1 MANHLGV
8 LPLAGLLTNPE
19 KDPKIKPPMK
29 QGNLGVQTENVLPII
44 KKFLYSDQEIFLREL
59 VSNAVDATKK
69 IQTLSN
75 TGQFEGELGD
85 LTIQVGVDKDNK
97 YITIRDR
104 GIGMT
109 EEEVQ
114 EYINEI
120 AFSSAGEFMQQFQ
133 DEQEKGQIIGK
144 FGLGFYSAFMV
155 SDKVEIV
162 TRSYKEGAQ
171 PVKWTGT
178 GDSSYQIDE
187 VEKEERGTEIR
198 LHISEDAEEYLEEE
212 RIKNLLSKYCG
223 FMPVPIQFNNE
234 VINDTNPLWNEN
246 PAELTNQNYQD
257 FYQKLYPGSQPP
269 LFWIHLNV
277 DYPFTLTGIL
287 YFPKLSNQLEV
298 QRNKIQLYANQVYVT
313 DNVEDIVPEFLTLLH
328 GVMDS
333 PDIPLNVSR
342 SNLQADSRVKK
353 ISNYI
358 VKKVAEKLESL
369 FNEDRKNYEEK
380 YEDIHV
386 FLKYGFLTN
395 DKFKEKAQPLILLKN
410 TEGKYF
416 TTEEY
421 KNQVK
426 ELQTDKDGNTVFLYT
441 TDKDAQQT
449 YIEGAQKR
457 NYDVLVFDHPI
468 DSHFIQ
474 TIEGEDENVQ
484 VKRVDADSL
493 DNLIDTGES
502 KESVLNEEQ
511 QNQLKETFN
520 NVINDEQITVETEAH
535 SPDDPPLVI
544 TQAEFTRRMKE
555 MSQMSGMG
563 MDQLPDQYNVK
574 INTNHSLANKILLE
588 PDTNQKQLYAQ
599 EAYDLARLSHGML
612 KGEDLSQF
620 VNRTLDLMNK

>member
-1 MANHLGV
+1 
-8 LPLAGLLTNPE
+8 
-19 KDPKIKPPMK
+19 MK

-44 KKFLYSDQEIFLREL
+44 KRFLYSDQEIFLREL
-59 VSNAVDATKK
+59 ISNAVDASKK

-574 INTNHSLANKILLE
+574 INTNHSLANKILVE

>member
-1 MANHLGV
+1 MLN
-8 LPLAGLLTNPE
+8 
-19 KDPKIKPPMK
+19 PMK

-44 KKFLYSDQEIFLREL
+44 KRFLYSDQEIFLREL
-59 VSNAVDATKK
+59 ISNAVDASKK
-69 IQTLSN
+69 INTLAN
-75 TGQFEGELGD
+75 TGEFEDDLGD
-85 LTIQVGVDKDNK
+85 LTIQVEVDKENK
-97 YITIRDR
+97 QIRIRDR

-109 EEEVQ
+109 GDEVEQ
-114 EYINEI
+114 YINEI

-155 SDKVEIV
+155 ADQVDIL
-162 TRSYKEGAQ
+162 TRSYKPDAQ

-178 GDSSYQIDE
+178 GDSTYQIEDID
-187 VEKEERGTEIR
+187 KEDRGTEIV
-198 LHISEDAEEYLEEE
+198 LHVSEDAEEYLEEE
-212 RIKNLLSKYCG
+212 RIKTLLTKYCG
-223 FMPVPIQFNNE
+223 FMAIPIQFNEE
-234 VINDTNPLWNEN
+234 VINDTNPIWNQN
-246 PAELTNQNYQD
+246 PAELTSQDYQD
-257 FYQKLYPGSQPP
+257 FYQKLYPGTQPP

-277 DYPFTLTGIL
+277 DYPFSLTGIL

-369 FNEDRKNYEEK
+369 FNEDRSNYEEK
-380 YEDIHV
+380 FEDIHV

-395 DKFKEKAQPLILLKN
+395 DKFKEKAQPLILMRN
-410 TEGKYF
+410 TEKQYF
-416 TTEEY
+416 TVEEY
-421 KNQVK
+421 KNKVK
-426 ELQTDKDGNTVFLYT
+426 ELQTDKDGNIIFLYT
-441 TDKDAQQT
+441 NDQAAQQT
-449 YIEGAQKR
+449 YIEAAQKR
-457 NYDVLVFDHPI
+457 NFDVLLFDHPI

-484 VKRVDADSL
+484 VKRVDADTL
-493 DNLIDTGES
+493 DNLINTGEN
-502 KESVLNEEQ
+502 KESALSEEQ

-520 NVINDEQITVETEAH
+520 NVINDEQTTVETEAL
-535 SPDDPPLVI
+535 SPDDQPLVI

-563 MDQLPDQYNVK
+563 MDQLPDQYTVK
-574 INTNHSLANKILLE
+574 INTNHSLANKILVE

-612 KGEDLSQF
+612 KGEDLSRF

>member
-1 MANHLGV
+1 
-8 LPLAGLLTNPE
+8 
-19 KDPKIKPPMK
+19 MK

-44 KKFLYSDQEIFLREL
+44 KRFLYSDQEIFLREL
-59 VSNAVDATKK
+59 ISNAVDASKK
-69 IQTLSN
+69 IQTLAN
-75 TGQFEGELGD
+75 TGEFEGELGD

-97 YITIRDR
+97 KITIKDR

-114 EYINEI
+114 QYINEI

-155 SDKVEIV
+155 ADQVDIL
-162 TRSYKEGAQ
+162 TRSYKQDAQ
-171 PVKWTGT
+171 PVKWSGT
-178 GDSSYQIDE
+178 GDSTYQIE
-187 VEKEERGTEIR
+187 EINKEDRGTEIV
-198 LHISEDAEEYLEEE
+198 LHISEDAEEYLDED
-212 RIKNLLSKYCG
+212 RIKTLLTKYCG
-223 FMPVPIQFNNE
+223 FMPIPIHFNNE
-234 VINDTNPLWNEN
+234 VINDTDPIWNQN

-313 DNVEDIVPEFLTLLH
+313 DDVEDIVPEFLTLLH

-342 SNLQADSRVKK
+342 SNLQSDSRVKK

-380 YEDIHV
+380 FEDIHV

-395 DKFKEKAQPLILLKN
+395 DKFKEKAQPLILMKN

-416 TTEEY
+416 TLEEY
-421 KNQVK
+421 KNKVK
-426 ELQTDKDGNTVFLYT
+426 DLQTDKDGNIVFLYT
-441 TDKDAQQT
+441 TDKDGQQT
-449 YIEGAQKR
+449 YIEAAQKR
-457 NYDVLVFDHPI
+457 QYDVLVFDHPI

-474 TIEGEDENVQ
+474 TIEGEDDNVQ
-484 VKRVDADSL
+484 IKRVDADSL
-493 DNLIDTGES
+493 DKLIDTGEN
-502 KESVLNEEQ
+502 KESALSEDQ

-520 NVINDEQITVETEAH
+520 NVINDDQITVETEAL

-574 INTNHSLANKILLE
+574 INTNHSLANKILVE

-612 KGEDLSQF
+612 KGEDLSRF

>member
-1 MANHLGV
+1 
-8 LPLAGLLTNPE
+8 
-19 KDPKIKPPMK
+19 MK

-162 TRSYKEGAQ
+162 TRSYKEDAQ

-246 PAELTNQNYQD
+246 PSELTNQNYQD

-410 TEGKYF
+410 TQGKYF

-421 KNQVK
+421 KSQVK
-426 ELQTDKDGNTVFLYT
+426 DLQTDKDGNTVFLYT

-457 NYDVLVFDHPI
+457 NYDVLIFDHPI

-493 DNLIDTGES
+493 DNLINTGEN
-502 KESVLNEEQ
+502 KESVLNDEQ

-520 NVINDEQITVETEAH
+520 NVINDDQITVETEAH

-574 INTNHSLANKILLE
+574 INTNHSLANKILVE

-620 VNRTLDLMNK
+620 VNRTLELMNK

>member
-1 MANHLGV
+1 
-8 LPLAGLLTNPE
+8 
-19 KDPKIKPPMK
+19 MK

-44 KKFLYSDQEIFLREL
+44 KRFLYSDQEIFLREL
-59 VSNAVDATKK
+59 ASNAVDASKK
-69 IQTLSN
+69 IQTLAN
-75 TGQFEGELGD
+75 TGEFEGDLGD

-97 YITIRDR
+97 KITIKDR

-114 EYINEI
+114 QYINEI

-155 SDKVEIV
+155 ADQVDIL
-162 TRSYKEGAQ
+162 TRSYKQDAQ
-171 PVKWTGT
+171 PVKWSGT
-178 GDSSYQIDE
+178 GDSTYQIE
-187 VEKEERGTEIR
+187 EINKEDRGTEIV
-198 LHISEDAEEYLEEE
+198 LHISEDAEEYLDED
-212 RIKNLLSKYCG
+212 RIKTLLTKYCG
-223 FMPVPIQFNNE
+223 FMPIPINFNNE
-234 VINDTNPLWNEN
+234 VINDTDPIWNQN

-287 YFPKLSNQLEV
+287 YFPKLTNQLEV

-313 DNVEDIVPEFLTLLH
+313 DDVEDIVPEFLTLLH

-369 FNEDRKNYEEK
+369 FNEERNNYEEK
-380 YEDIHV
+380 FEDIHV

-395 DKFKEKAQPLILLKN
+395 EKFKEKAQPLILMKN

-416 TTEEY
+416 TVEEY
-421 KNQVK
+421 KNKVK
-426 ELQTDKDGNTVFLYT
+426 DLQTDKDGNIVFLYT

-449 YIEGAQKR
+449 YIEAAQKR
-457 NYDVLVFDHPI
+457 EYDVLVFDHPI

-474 TIEGEDENVQ
+474 TIEGEDDNVQ
-484 VKRVDADSL
+484 IKRVDADSL
-493 DNLIDTGES
+493 DKLIDTGEN
-502 KESVLNEEQ
+502 KESALSEEQ

-520 NVINDEQITVETEAH
+520 NVINDDQITVETEAL
-535 SPDDPPLVI
+535 SPDDPPIVI

-574 INTNHSLANKILLE
+574 VNTNHSLANKILVE
-588 PDTNQKQLYAQ
+588 PDNNQKQLYAQ

>member
-1 MANHLGV
+1 
-8 LPLAGLLTNPE
+8 
-19 KDPKIKPPMK
+19 MK

-44 KKFLYSDQEIFLREL
+44 KRFLYSDQEIFLREL
-59 VSNAVDATKK
+59 ISNAVDASKK
-69 IQTLSN
+69 IQTLAN
-75 TGQFEGELGD
+75 TGEFEGDLGD

-97 YITIRDR
+97 KITIKDR

-114 EYINEI
+114 QYINEI

-155 SDKVEIV
+155 ADQVDIL
-162 TRSYKEGAQ
+162 THSYKPDAQ
-171 PVKWTGT
+171 PVKWSGT
-178 GDSSYQIDE
+178 GDSTYQIE
-187 VEKEERGTEIR
+187 EINKEERGTEIV
-198 LHISEDAEEYLEEE
+198 LHVSEDAEEYLDEN
-212 RIKNLLSKYCG
+212 RINTLLTKYCG
-223 FMPVPIQFNNE
+223 FMPVPIHFNNE
-234 VINDTNPLWNEN
+234 VINDTAPIWNQN

-277 DYPFTLTGIL
+277 DYPFSLTGIL

-380 YEDIHV
+380 FEDIHV

-395 DKFKEKAQPLILLKN
+395 DKFKEKAQPLILMKN
-410 TEGKYF
+410 TEGRHF
-416 TTEEY
+416 TVAEY
-421 KNQVK
+421 KEKVK
-426 ELQTDKDGNTVFLYT
+426 DLQTDKDGNVVFLYT
-441 TDKDAQQT
+441 TDKDGQQT
-449 YIEGAQKR
+449 YIEAARKR
-457 NYDVLVFDHPI
+457 DYDVLVFDHPI

-474 TIEGEDENVQ
+474 TIEGEDDNVQ
-484 VKRVDADSL
+484 VKRVDADTL
-493 DNLIDTGES
+493 DKLIDTGEN
-502 KESVLNEEQ
+502 KESALSEGQ

-520 NVINDEQITVETEAH
+520 NVINDEQITVEPEAL
-535 SPDDPPLVI
+535 SPDDPPIVI

-555 MSQMSGMG
+555 MSQMSGGMG

-574 INTNHSLANKILLE
+574 INTNHTLANKILIE
-588 PDTNQKQLYAQ
+588 PDTNQKQVYAQ

>member
-1 MANHLGV
+1 
-8 LPLAGLLTNPE
+8 
-19 KDPKIKPPMK
+19 MK

-44 KKFLYSDQEIFLREL
+44 KRFLYSDQEIFLREL
-59 VSNAVDATKK
+59 ISNAVDASKK
-69 IQTLSN
+69 IQTLAN
-75 TGQFEGELGD
+75 TGEFEGELGD

-97 YITIRDR
+97 KITIKDR

-114 EYINEI
+114 QYINEI

-155 SDKVEIV
+155 ADQVDIL
-162 TRSYKEGAQ
+162 TRSYKQDAQ
-171 PVKWTGT
+171 PVKWSGT
-178 GDSSYQIDE
+178 GDSNYQIE
-187 VEKEERGTEIR
+187 EINKEDRGTEIV
-198 LHISEDAEEYLEEE
+198 LHISEDAEEYLDED
-212 RIKNLLSKYCG
+212 RIKTLLTKYCG
-223 FMPVPIQFNNE
+223 FMPIPIHFNNE
-234 VINDTNPLWNEN
+234 VINDTDPIWNQN

-313 DNVEDIVPEFLTLLH
+313 DDVEDIVPEFLTLLH

-342 SNLQADSRVKK
+342 SNLQSDSRVKK

-380 YEDIHV
+380 FEDIHV

-395 DKFKEKAQPLILLKN
+395 DKFKEKAQPLILMKN

-416 TTEEY
+416 TLEEY
-421 KNQVK
+421 KNKVK
-426 ELQTDKDGNTVFLYT
+426 DLQTDKDGNIVFLYT
-441 TDKDAQQT
+441 TDKDGQQT
-449 YIEGAQKR
+449 YIEAAQKR
-457 NYDVLVFDHPI
+457 QYDVLVFDHPI

-474 TIEGEDENVQ
+474 TIEGEDDNVQ
-484 VKRVDADSL
+484 VKRVDADTL
-493 DNLIDTGES
+493 DNLINTGEN
-502 KESVLNEEQ
+502 KESALSEEQ

-520 NVINDEQITVETEAH
+520 NVINDDQITVETEAL

-574 INTNHSLANKILLE
+574 VNTNHSLANKILVE

-612 KGEDLSQF
+612 KGEDLSRF

>member
-1 MANHLGV
+1 
-8 LPLAGLLTNPE
+8 
-19 KDPKIKPPMK
+19 MK

-162 TRSYKEGAQ
+162 TRSYKQDAQ

-187 VEKEERGTEIR
+187 VEKEDRGTEIR
-198 LHISEDAEEYLEEE
+198 LHVSEDAEEYLEEE

-395 DKFKEKAQPLILLKN
+395 DKFKEKAQPLILVKN

-421 KNQVK
+421 KNKVK
-426 ELQTDKDGNTVFLYT
+426 DLHSDKDGNIVFLYT
-441 TDKDAQQT
+441 TDKDGQQT
-449 YIEGAQKR
+449 YIEAAQKR
-457 NYDVLVFDHPI
+457 EYDVLVFDHPI

-493 DNLIDTGES
+493 DNLIDTGEN

-520 NVINDEQITVETEAH
+520 NVINDDQITVETEAH
-535 SPDDPPLVI
+535 SPDDPPLLI

-574 INTNHSLANKILLE
+574 INTNHSLANKILVE

-612 KGEDLSQF
+612 KGEDLSRF

>member
-1 MANHLGV
+1 
-8 LPLAGLLTNPE
+8 
-19 KDPKIKPPMK
+19 MK

-44 KKFLYSDQEIFLREL
+44 KRFLYSDQEIFLREL
-59 VSNAVDATKK
+59 ISNAVDASKK
-69 IQTLSN
+69 IQTLAN
-75 TGQFEGELGD
+75 TGEFEGELDD

-97 YITIRDR
+97 KITIKDR

-114 EYINEI
+114 QYINEI

-155 SDKVEIV
+155 ADQVDIL
-162 TRSYKEGAQ
+162 TRSYKQDAQ
-171 PVKWTGT
+171 PVKWSGT
-178 GDSSYQIDE
+178 GDSNYQIE
-187 VEKEERGTEIR
+187 EINKEDRGTEIV
-198 LHISEDAEEYLEEE
+198 LHISEDAEEYLDED
-212 RIKNLLSKYCG
+212 RIKTLLTKYCG
-223 FMPVPIQFNNE
+223 FMPIPIHFNNE
-234 VINDTNPLWNEN
+234 VINDTDPIWNQN

-313 DNVEDIVPEFLTLLH
+313 DDVEDIVPEFLTLLH

-342 SNLQADSRVKK
+342 SNLQSDSRVKK

-380 YEDIHV
+380 FEDIHV

-395 DKFKEKAQPLILLKN
+395 DKFKEKAQPLILMKN

-416 TTEEY
+416 TLEEY
-421 KNQVK
+421 KNKVK
-426 ELQTDKDGNTVFLYT
+426 DLQTDKDGNIVFLYT
-441 TDKDAQQT
+441 TDKDGQQT
-449 YIEGAQKR
+449 YIEAAQKR
-457 NYDVLVFDHPI
+457 QYDVLVFDHPI

-474 TIEGEDENVQ
+474 TIEGEDDNVQ
-484 VKRVDADSL
+484 IKRVDADSL
-493 DNLIDTGES
+493 DKLIDTGEN
-502 KESVLNEEQ
+502 KESALSEDQ

-520 NVINDEQITVETEAH
+520 NVINDDQITVETEAL

-574 INTNHSLANKILLE
+574 VNTNHSLANKILVE

-612 KGEDLSQF
+612 KGEDLSRF

>member
-1 MANHLGV
+1 
-8 LPLAGLLTNPE
+8 
-19 KDPKIKPPMK
+19 MK

-44 KKFLYSDQEIFLREL
+44 KRFLYSDQEIFLREL
-59 VSNAVDATKK
+59 ISNAVDASKK
-69 IQTLSN
+69 IQTLAN
-75 TGQFEGELGD
+75 TGEFEGELGD

-97 YITIRDR
+97 KITIKDR

-114 EYINEI
+114 QYINEI

-155 SDKVEIV
+155 ADQVDIL
-162 TRSYKEGAQ
+162 TRSYKQDAQ
-171 PVKWTGT
+171 PVKWSGT
-178 GDSSYQIDE
+178 GDSNYQIE
-187 VEKEERGTEIR
+187 EINKEDRGTEIV
-198 LHISEDAEEYLEEE
+198 LHISEDAEEYLDED
-212 RIKNLLSKYCG
+212 RIKTLLTKYCG
-223 FMPVPIQFNNE
+223 FMPIPIHFNNE
-234 VINDTNPLWNEN
+234 VINDTDPIWNQN

-313 DNVEDIVPEFLTLLH
+313 DDVEDIVPEFLTLLH

-342 SNLQADSRVKK
+342 SNLQSDSRVKK

-380 YEDIHV
+380 FEDIHV

-395 DKFKEKAQPLILLKN
+395 DKFKEKAQPLILMKN

-416 TTEEY
+416 TLEEY
-421 KNQVK
+421 KNKVK
-426 ELQTDKDGNTVFLYT
+426 DLQTDKDGNIVFLYT
-441 TDKDAQQT
+441 TDKDGQQT
-449 YIEGAQKR
+449 YIEAAQKR
-457 NYDVLVFDHPI
+457 QYDVLVFDHPI

-474 TIEGEDENVQ
+474 TIEGEDDNVQ
-484 VKRVDADSL
+484 IKRVDADSL
-493 DNLIDTGES
+493 DKLIDTGEN
-502 KESVLNEEQ
+502 KESALSEDQ

-520 NVINDEQITVETEAH
+520 NVINDDQITVETEAL

-574 INTNHSLANKILLE
+574 VNTNHSLANKILVE

-612 KGEDLSQF
+612 KGEDLSRF